1 MNISLII
8 LAYNEEKFIKDV
20 VSKYINYFDE
30 VIVVNDNSRDET
42 KNIIQNLEKN
52 YENLTLINNT
62 KNFGAGK
69 SLEIGI
75 NHFLESKN
83 DYLIKIDGDDQFS
96 FQDVIFLKDIIQK
109 EHFDFIKCDRF
120 WHDGIIGKIPTI
132 RYLGNS
138 FASFLIKFS
147 TGSWSINDPLNGL
160 FLFSKNILSDFKLPK
175 LFYRYG
181 YPFFVVTDS
190 IKKSIVKDI
199 KIGQFKNEIKY
210 QNELSNL
217 NPIVM
222 FFKLIW
228 YTLRNYY
235 SKINLKIKI
244 SEFQISALLD
254 ILSQVSFIFSI
265 YSFYKIIIIRYFS
278 YSGPQGIW
286 FMVCLIFLF
295 TAIYLISLSQKIEKK
310 VTKSK
315 IVEIN
320 RI

>member
-1 MNISLII
+1 M
-8 LAYNEEKFIKDV
+8 
-20 VSKYINYFDE
+20 
-30 VIVVNDNSRDET
+30 
-42 KNIIQNLEKN
+42 
-52 YENLTLINNT
+52 
-62 KNFGAGK
+62 
-69 SLEIGI
+69 
-75 NHFLESKN
+75 
-83 DYLIKIDGDDQFS
+83 
-96 FQDVIFLKDIIQK
+96 KDIIQK

-265 YSFYKIIIIRYFS
+265 FLSIFINKINYPKFHYF
-278 YSGPQGIW
+278 QE
-286 FMVCLIFLF
+286 
-295 TAIYLISLSQKIEKK
+295 EK
-310 VTKSK
+310 VLA
-315 IVEIN
+315 N
-320 RI
+320 QL